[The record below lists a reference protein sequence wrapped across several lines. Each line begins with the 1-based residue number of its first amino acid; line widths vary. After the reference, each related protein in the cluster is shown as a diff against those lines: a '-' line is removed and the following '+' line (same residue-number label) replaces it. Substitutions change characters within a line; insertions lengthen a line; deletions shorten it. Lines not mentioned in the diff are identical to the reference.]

1 MFFFCFSFLVWL
13 KRDGTQRT
21 SSFHCSSHVSSVSE
35 GGGESNGSRIY
46 DKSSAETCRVVRRRI
61 CTETG
66 KVGKKKTDIY
76 IFLYLLSFP
85 LFFFGCCKKKKKA
98 RNNFSISKI
107 KKKKEDFFFF
117 VEKKKKRDDEHAGFL
132 FLIMQGT
139 SLLCFLI
146 FFRLYDTQVYQKERE
161 TADYIYLCLPSPKY
175 SLCNSA
181 SFFFFSS
188 SPSHVSVAFS
198 FSVFHRRLLCGH

>member
-35 GGGESNGSRIY
+35 GGGESNGSHIY

-85 LFFFGCCKKKKKA
+85 FFFWLLQKKKKGRRTCRFSFSNNA
-98 RNNFSISKI
+98 RH
-107 KKKKEDFFFF
+107 F
-117 VEKKKKRDDEHAGFL
+117 VAL
-132 FLIMQGT
+132 FPY
-139 SLLCFLI
+139 F

-161 TADYIYLCLPSPKY
+161 TADYMYLCLSSPKY

-181 SFFFFSS
+181 SFFFFRHRLPTFLLPFLFQSS
-188 SPSHVSVAFS
+188 AGGSCVDIDF
-198 FSVFHRRLLCGH
+198 C

>member
-85 LFFFGCCKKKKKA
+85 LFFLVA
-98 RNNFSISKI
+98 A
-107 KKKKEDFFFF
+107 
-117 VEKKKKRDDEHAGFL
+117 KKKKRDDEHAGFL

-181 SFFFFSS
+181 SFFFFRHRLPTFLLPFLFQSS
-188 SPSHVSVAFS
+188 TGGSCVDIDF
-198 FSVFHRRLLCGH
+198 C

>member
-85 LFFFGCCKKKKKA
+85 LFFFGCCKKKK
-98 RNNFSISKI
+98 
-107 KKKKEDFFFF
+107 
-117 VEKKKKRDDEHAGFL
+117 RDDEHAGFL

>member
-1 MFFFCFSFLVWL
+1 MLCEGGSVPRREKWGKRKQIFTYFYICFLFHFFFWL
-13 KRDGTQRT
+13 LQ
-21 SSFHCSSHVSSVSE
+21 
-35 GGGESNGSRIY
+35 
-46 DKSSAETCRVVRRRI
+46 
-61 CTETG
+61 
-66 KVGKKKTDIY
+66 
-76 IFLYLLSFP
+76 
-85 LFFFGCCKKKKKA
+85 
-98 RNNFSISKI
+98 
-107 KKKKEDFFFF
+107 
-117 VEKKKKRDDEHAGFL
+117 KKKKRDDEHAGFL